1 MPDAICKVAIN
12 TGMLIPHKR
21 LCQCNGT
28 RHLFCICKMCAPVD
42 RGLVCV
48 ELVGASRIRVTI
60 VLHFTELNW

>member
-1 MPDAICKVAIN
+1 MPFVKDAIN

-21 LCQCNGT
+21 VCQCNGT

-48 ELVGASRIRVTI
+48 ELVGASSMRVT
-60 VLHFTELNW
+60 LCTPFH